1 MMNHLLRELAPISEV
16 GWQAVEDEAKSRL
29 TTYLAARRLVD
40 FAGPGGWGRSAT
52 DLGRIQPLETISKG
66 VVTAQRRVL
75 PLVEVRAE
83 FEVSRAELDDA
94 ERGADDLDFED
105 LDRAAKALALA
116 ENMAV
121 FNGYPAAGIRGI
133 VEGCSERP
141 VDLGDFGG
149 YPVSVATA
157 VNTLMESGIAG
168 PYGLAI
174 SPEGYTGIVE
184 TTEAGDLLLDHL
196 RRILGGPVVWTPG
209 VDQGVVVSLRGGDF
223 ILDVGQ
229 DVSIGYLDHTADA
242 VRLFFEESFSFRV
255 TEPEAAVLLRPAA
268 G

>member
-1 MMNHLLRELAPISEV
+1 MNHLLRGIAPISDV
-16 GWQAVEDEAKSRL
+16 GWQAIDDEAKSRL
-29 TTYLAARRLVD
+29 TTYLSARRLVD
-40 FAGPGGWGRSAT
+40 FVGPAGWGHSST
-52 DLGRIQPLETISKG
+52 DLGRIQPLKALSKD
-66 VVTAQRRVL
+66 VTAVQRRVL
-75 PLVEVRAE
+75 PLIEVRAE

-94 ERGADDLDFED
+94 ERGADDVDFGD

-121 FNGYPAAGIRGI
+121 FNGYPAAGITGI
-133 VEGCSERP
+133 AEGCAGRP
-141 VDLGDFGG
+141 VSLGAFGT

-157 VNTLMESGIAG
+157 VNALMERGISG
-168 PYGLAI
+168 PFGLAI

-209 VDQGVVVSLRGGDF
+209 VDAGIVVSLRGGDF
-223 ILDVGQ
+223 ILDVGE
-229 DVSIGYLDHTADA
+229 DASIGYLNHTADT
-242 VRLFFEESFSFRV
+242 VRLYFEESFSFRV
-255 TEPEAAVLLRPAA
+255 AEPDAAVLLRPAA